1 MRMKTDCN
9 IIRDLLP
16 LYVDDVCSQESRNL
30 VDEHLRECPDCLEE
44 LANIRKSEIE
54 DRLGAEREDVIRK
67 QKKQMGRRSA
77 AIGTV
82 LAWIFLI
89 PVVICLF
96 INRLQGGG
104 MGWFMITLASIAVA
118 ASLSVVPLMVPE
130 NKLFWT
136 FCAFTAT
143 LVMLFAVV
151 CLYTGGDWFLIATTA
166 TLFGLS
172 VCFLPFVIKAK
183 PIQPYVP
190 ERKAVTV
197 IAVDLGLFGL
207 MMEAIDIRI
216 NGLGLT
222 RILLLAALLA
232 GLAFYVIIPEL
243 KKRGILK

>member
-1 MRMKTDCN
+1 MKTDCN

-16 LYVDDVCSQESRNL
+16 LYADDVCSKESRAL
-30 VDEHLRECPDCLEE
+30 VDEHLQECPDCLEE
-44 LANIRKSEIE
+44 LVNLRKSEIE
-54 DRLGAEREDVIRK
+54 DRLGAEREDVIQK

-77 AIGTV
+77 AIGSV

-104 MGWFMITLASIAVA
+104 MGWFLITLASVAVA
-118 ASLSVVPLMVPE
+118 ASVTVVPLMVPE

-143 LVMLFAVV
+143 VVMLFAVI
-151 CLYTGGDWFLIATTA
+151 CLCTGGDWFFVVTAA

-172 VCFLPFVIKAK
+172 VFFLPFVIKAK
-183 PIQPYVP
+183 PIRPFVP

-207 MMEAIDIRI
+207 MMEAIDIRN

-222 RILLLAALLA
+222 RLLLLAALLC
-232 GLAFYVIIPEL
+232 GLAFYVVIPEL

>member
-1 MRMKTDCN
+1 MKTDCN

-54 DRLGAEREDVIRK
+54 DR
-67 QKKQMGRRSA
+67 
-77 AIGTV
+77 
-82 LAWIFLI
+82 LI

>member
-1 MRMKTDCN
+1 M
-9 IIRDLLP
+9 
-16 LYVDDVCSQESRNL
+16 
-30 VDEHLRECPDCLEE
+30 
-44 LANIRKSEIE
+44 
-54 DRLGAEREDVIRK
+54 
-67 QKKQMGRRSA
+67 
-77 AIGTV
+77 
-82 LAWIFLI
+82 
-89 PVVICLF
+89 VICLF

-104 MGWFMITLASIAVA
+104 MGWFLITLASVAVA
-118 ASLSVVPLMVPE
+118 ASVTVVPLMVPE

-143 LVMLFAVV
+143 VVMLFAVI
-151 CLYTGGDWFLIATTA
+151 CLCTGGDWFFVVTAA

-172 VCFLPFVIKAK
+172 VFFLPFVIKAK
-183 PIQPYVP
+183 PIRPFVP

-207 MMEAIDIRI
+207 MMEAIDIRN

-222 RILLLAALLA
+222 RLLLLAALLC

>member
-1 MRMKTDCN
+1 MKTDCN
-9 IIRDLLP
+9 VIRDLLP
-16 LYVDDVCSQESRNL
+16 LYADEVCSDESRVL
-30 VDEHLRECPDCLEE
+30 VDEHLAECAECTEE
-44 LANIRKSEIE
+44 LARIRENEIE
-54 DRLGAEREDVIRK
+54 NHLAAEKEDVIRY
-67 QKKQMGRRSA
+67 QKKKFGRRSA
-77 AIGTV
+77 AVGSAI
-82 LAWIFLI
+82 AWILMI

-232 GLAFYVIIPEL
+232 GLAFYVVIPEL

>member
-1 MRMKTDCN
+1 MKTDCN

-143 LVMLFAVV
+143 L
-151 CLYTGGDWFLIATTA
+151 
-166 TLFGLS
+166 FGLS

>member
-1 MRMKTDCN
+1 MNMKTDCDV
-9 IIRDLLP
+9 IRDLLP
-16 LYVDDVCSQESRNL
+16 LYADDVCSKESRAL
-30 VDEHLRECPDCLEE
+30 VDEHLQECPDCLEE
-44 LANIRKSEIE
+44 LVNLRKSEIE
-54 DRLGAEREDVIRK
+54 DRLGAEREDVIQK

-77 AIGTV
+77 AIGSV

-96 INRLQGGG
+96 INRLQG
-104 MGWFMITLASIAVA
+104 L
-118 ASLSVVPLMVPE
+118 
-130 NKLFWT
+130 
-136 FCAFTAT
+136 
-143 LVMLFAVV
+143 LFAVI
-151 CLYTGGDWFLIATTA
+151 CLCTGGDWFFVVTAA

-172 VCFLPFVIKAK
+172 VFFLPFVIKAK
-183 PIQPYVP
+183 PIRPFVP

-207 MMEAIDIRI
+207 MMEAIDIRN

-222 RILLLAALLA
+222 RLLLLAALLC

>member
-1 MRMKTDCN
+1 MKTDCN

-16 LYVDDVCSQESRNL
+16 LYADDVCSKESRAL
-30 VDEHLRECPDCLEE
+30 VDEHLQECPDCLEE
-44 LANIRKSEIE
+44 LVNLRKSEIE

-77 AIGTV
+77 AIGSV

-96 INRLQGGG
+96 
-104 MGWFMITLASIAVA
+104 TLASVAVA
-118 ASLSVVPLMVPE
+118 ASVTVVPLMVPE

-143 LVMLFAVV
+143 VVMLFAVI
-151 CLYTGGDWFLIATTA
+151 CLCTGGDWFFVVTAA

-172 VCFLPFVIKAK
+172 VFFLPFVIKAK
-183 PIQPYVP
+183 PIRPFVP

-207 MMEAIDIRI
+207 MMEAIDIRN

-222 RILLLAALLA
+222 RLLLLAALLC